1 MRWCD
6 GRALSFHRT
15 AWDVF
20 STLPDDWRRRADAYT
35 GSRRAGRAHHL
46 KRDWGLAIRAAII
59 VIAGALVYVNSLS
72 APFIFD
78 DQTAIIENSRIRQ
91 LWPLSVPLS
100 PPRETPVA
108 GRPIANLTFAL
119 NYAASGLDI
128 RGYRL
133 TNLAIHL
140 LAALTLFGLVRRALV
155 LASLAPAFGAQATN
169 LAWIAA
175 LIWTLHPLQ
184 TETIDY
190 VTQRTESLMGLF
202 YLLTLYCSVRALE
215 GHQDRWHAAAVLACA
230 TGMACKESM
239 VTAPLMVGLFD
250 YAFVEAAVLRKVQRR
265 KLYIGLAASW
275 VVLGALM
282 AAEPRTTVGFNASVS
297 GWTYL
302 LNQAP
307 ILFTYLRLTFLPR
320 NLVLDYGIPQPLTLA
335 NVWLPFVVL
344 AAIAAAVLVLLVRR
358 SCLGFLGAWCF
369 LILAPTSSII
379 PIATEVGA
387 ERRVY
392 LPLAGL
398 VILVVLGIYRAVSL
412 RATTRGQSLA
422 FAAALAVCVL
432 LAAATIQRN
441 REYQSRLSI
450 LQTTVDRRPHPRSY
464 MMLGTALLEAGRRTE
479 AMPYLE
485 RARAEPGA
493 NFILGVDHIA
503 EGRFAQ
509 GVEELERFVQLAPT
523 HRQVVDARESLGRAY
538 SALNQLDKA
547 QAHLSEVLRLQ
558 PGRGPAH
565 AYLGEVLL
573 RQGRTADGVRQ
584 FQIAAELQPGN
595 PDALRLLGIAQGQT
609 GQLEAA
615 VATFSRVIELDPMN
629 GRGHYLLGSALAAA
643 GQVAAA
649 VPHFARAVELDPQ
662 DAKARDDLRRA
673 QAYVR

>member
-1 MRWCD
+1 
-6 GRALSFHRT
+6 
-15 AWDVF
+15 
-20 STLPDDWRRRADAYT
+20 
-35 GSRRAGRAHHL
+35 
-46 KRDWGLAIRAAII
+46 
-59 VIAGALVYVNSLS
+59 VIAGALVYANSLS

-78 DQTAIIENSRIRQ
+78 DQTAIIENSQIQR

-100 PPRETPVA
+100 PRRETPVA
-108 GRPIANLTFAL
+108 GRPIVNLTFAI

-140 LAALTLFGLVRRALV
+140 LAALTLFGLVRRAL
-155 LASLAPAFGAQATN
+155 LLPSLAPTFGAQATN

-175 LIWTLHPLQ
+175 LMWMLHPLQ

-190 VTQRTESLMGLF
+190 ITQRTESLMGLC

-215 GHQDRWHAAAVLACA
+215 GRQGRWHAAAIVACA

-239 VTAPLMVGLFD
+239 VTAPVMVGLFD
-250 YAFVEAAVLRKVQRR
+250 YVFVGAPALRKVQRSR
-265 KLYIGLAASW
+265 LYVGLAASW

-282 AAEPRTTVGFNASVS
+282 ASGPRTTVGFDSSVS

-307 ILFTYLRLTFLPR
+307 ILLTYLRLTFWPR
-320 NLVLDYGIPQPLTLA
+320 NLVLDYGTPQPLTLA
-335 NVWLPFVVL
+335 DVWLPMLVL
-344 AAIAAAVLVLLVRR
+344 VAIAVGVLVMLARR
-358 SCLGFLGAWCF
+358 PHVGFLGAWCF
-369 LILAPTSSII
+369 IILTPTSSIV

-387 ERRVY
+387 ERRMY

-398 VILVVLGIYRAVSL
+398 VVLVVLAIYRAL
-412 RATTRGQSLA
+412 GQRATARDQGLA
-422 FAAALAVCVL
+422 FAAAIAVCAL
-432 LAAATIQRN
+432 LSVATLQRN
-441 REYQSRLSI
+441 REYESKLSI

-464 MMLGTALLEAGRRTE
+464 LMLGTTLLEAGRRQE
-479 AMPYLE
+479 ATAYLE
-485 RARAEPGA
+485 RAREEPGA
-493 NFILGVDHIA
+493 YFVLGVDHIS
-503 EGRFAQ
+503 EGRFAE
-509 GVEELERFVQLAPT
+509 GAEELERFVQLAPT
-523 HRQVVDARESLGRAY
+523 HRQIVDARESLGRAY
-538 SALNQLDKA
+538 STLNQLDKA
-547 QAHLSEVLRLQ
+547 EAHLTEVVRMQ
-558 PGRGPAH
+558 PRRGPAH

-573 RQGRTADGVRQ
+573 RQGRTADGVRE

-609 GQLEAA
+609 GQLAA
-615 VATFSRVIELDPMN
+615 AAATFSRVIELDPLN
-629 GRGHYLLGSALAAA
+629 ARGHYLLGSALAAA

-662 DAKARDDLRRA
+662 DAQARDDLRRA